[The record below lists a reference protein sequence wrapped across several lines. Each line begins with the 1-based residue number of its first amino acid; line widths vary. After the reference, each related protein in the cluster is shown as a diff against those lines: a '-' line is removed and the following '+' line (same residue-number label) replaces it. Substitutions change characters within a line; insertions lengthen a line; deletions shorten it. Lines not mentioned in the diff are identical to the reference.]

1 MVRAVAYHV
10 NIEDC
15 CTCSDI
21 VFVKYSL
28 ELMVSELGALL
39 KPVPAPWLVGST
51 LVLDKLEEYKQI
63 KTHKLLQTHHVGR
76 AWTLLK
82 MRLTPI
88 GRPEWRQL
96 GATDS
101 GVTSQ
106 YRASSIQYVGS
117 VQFMP
122 NGYAS

>member
-1 MVRAVAYHV
+1 
-10 NIEDC
+10 
-15 CTCSDI
+15 
-21 VFVKYSL
+21 
-28 ELMVSELGALL
+28 MVSELGALL
-39 KPVPAPWLVGST
+39 KPVAAPWLIGST
-51 LVLDKLEEYKQI
+51 LVLDKLEEGQRIDSYI
-63 KTHKLLQTHHVGR
+63 LLHTHHIWR

-82 MRLTPI
+82 MRLTPV